1 LKCDTLEA
9 VENCFYKE
17 LHYDKK
23 VRATFFLYAKCE
35 LKDVSNSKN
44 NDIPDASLVAEAP
57 GLIF

>member
-1 LKCDTLEA
+1 
-9 VENCFYKE
+9 
-17 LHYDKK
+17 